1 MTNSKKQFKNNALVS
16 FLKMVLVF
24 MVCFSVACMPAHAD
38 SKTKSKKSDR
48 SHKKNS
54 KEVRPYNPPYA
65 HIVVDST
72 TGRVLYQSDAD
83 RALYPASLT
92 KVMTLLL
99 TFEALESRKISL
111 GSSVVFSSHAANMPP
126 SRLGI
131 KAGKSITVENAI
143 KALVTKSANDVA
155 VAMGEKLGGSEAR
168 FAQMMNLKARQIGM
182 SQTHFENASGLHNVR
197 QVSSAR
203 DMAKLAMYLM
213 NSYPRY
219 YHYFSLREFTFN
231 GKVNRSHNHLMSTYQ
246 GMDGLKTG
254 YIIPSGFNLIASAK
268 RGNTRLIGV
277 VFGGKTANARNAQMA
292 NLLDAGFAGKSLRT
306 ENLSPPPTTKLSQ
319 NTILTLAP
327 PSKPASVPEQKQ
339 TASLLKKPTMT
350 ADVGSAGLTRTF
362 APTPSAQQLTGAGTW
377 SVQIGAYQDRV
388 STDQAIYRALK
399 TLPAPLNRGSAMVI
413 PLRTSD
419 ARWVFRARIGGYTR
433 TEALKACQY
442 LDDCLTVAPNAN

>member
-1 MTNSKKQFKNNALVS
+1 MTNSKKQFKNNVLVS
-16 FLKMVLVF
+16 FLKMALVF

-38 SKTKSKKSDR
+38 SKAKSKKS
-48 SHKKNS
+48 HKKVS

-65 HIVVDST
+65 HIVVDAY

-111 GSSVVFSSHAANMPP
+111 GSSVIFSSHAANMPP
-126 SRLGI
+126 SRIGL
-131 KAGKSITVENAI
+131 KAGQSMTVENAI

-155 VAMGEKLGGSEAR
+155 VAMGEKLGGSEKG

-203 DMAKLAMYLM
+203 DMAKLATYMM
-213 NSYPRY
+213 NTYPRY

-231 GKVNRSHNHLMSTYQ
+231 GKVHRTHNHLMEKYR

-254 YIIPSGFNLIASAK
+254 YIVPSGFNLIASAK

-277 VFGGKTANARNAQMA
+277 IFGGKTANARNTQMA
-292 NLLDAGFAGKSLRT
+292 NLLDSGFAGKSLRT
-306 ENLSPPPTTKLSQ
+306 ENLSPIKSSQ
-319 NTILTLAP
+319 NTILTLAA
-327 PSKPASVPEQKQ
+327 PSKPSAAPEQEK

-350 ADVGSAGLTRTF
+350 ADIGAAGLTKTSGS
-362 APTPSAQQLTGAGTW
+362 TPPAQQSTGTDTW

-399 TLPAPLNRGSAMVI
+399 TLPAPLNRGSAMVV

-419 ARWVFRARIGGYTR
+419 ARWVFRARIAGYTR
-433 TEALKACQY
+433 AEALKACQY
-442 LDDCLTVAPNAN
+442 LDDCHPVAPSPN

>member
-1 MTNSKKQFKNNALVS
+1 M
-16 FLKMVLVF
+16 FLAFMICF
-24 MVCFSVACMPAHAD
+24 SMVCMPTYAD
-38 SKTKSKKSDR
+38 AKTESKKS
-48 SHKKNS
+48 HKKVT
-54 KEVRPYNPPYA
+54 KQARPYNPPYA
-65 HIVVDST
+65 HIVVDAA
-72 TGRVLYQSDAD
+72 TGRVLYQNDAD

-111 GSSVVFSSHAANMPP
+111 GSSVPFSARAVKMPP
-126 SRLGI
+126 SRIGL
-131 KAGKSITVENAI
+131 KAGQSMTVENAI

-155 VAMGEKLGGSEAR
+155 VAMGEKIGGNESS

-213 NSYPRY
+213 NTYPRY
-219 YHYFSLREFTFN
+219 YHYFSLREFTYN
-231 GKVNRSHNHLMSTYQ
+231 GKVNRSHNHLMATYA

-277 VFGGKTANARNAQMA
+277 VFGGKTANSRNAQMA
-292 NLLDAGFAGKSLRT
+292 KLLDAGFAGKSLNT
-306 ENLSPPPTTKLSQ
+306 EDLTPATTVKPS
-319 NTILTLAP
+319 TKTAILAP
-327 PSKPASVPEQKQ
+327 NTLSKPMPAKTDIS
-339 TASLLKKPTMT
+339 
-350 ADVGSAGLTRTF
+350 SAGLARKNSVTT
-362 APTPSAQQLTGAGTW
+362 PTNPLPSINNGTW

-399 TLPAPLNRGSAMVI
+399 ALPTPLKKGNGVVI
-413 PLRTSD
+413 PRRTSD
-419 ARWVFRARIGGYTR
+419 AKWVFRARIAGYTR
-433 TEALKACQY
+433 AEALKACQY
-442 LDDCLTVAPNAN
+442 LDDCLPVAPNTN